1 MVFTTN
7 KTMQIMRG
15 TIEKWHSLAKSE
27 GLEIVSKSARL
38 ANQRNLVVLTFD
50 DEPVGVIKG
59 QKFDELP
66 KNFKLE
72 VTGLTEDGF
81 EINLIEE
88 EANAPTKPADGISE
102 EMKQLINKTA
112 AHAKMSRKDVRARV
126 EYMSGQHVA
135 DKVISNIL
143 KTYQKRDHRHEPK
156 VLYQD
161 TNGELQLAL
170 INSSIGR
177 ATMLKGPKSTGKNV
191 MIESVAYC
199 FATDYYRKSLD
210 TRSIAEDL
218 FGSKSTDNSAA
229 EELKAHPELAEAY
242 LQYSQG
248 REDLLEDAAKYVSLK
263 AQAACI
269 RLVFEPSDFVKWAVH
284 GGVLNADELNFWP
297 TDLVQEALNGAADG
311 EGVITNANTGTMH
324 LNPGCILMAGLNPG
338 YTGTLEI
345 NEATESRFSVLLLD
359 YPKSIKKQLAANF
372 SGKDVPEAYFDQAE
386 AFYASV
392 IKAVKEGTITD
403 KALNIRGIVGALQM
417 VFEYEGIVSFQEA
430 LQICVINA
438 ADADERMLLT
448 ALANAAC

>member
-1 MVFTTN
+1 MKLVSS
-7 KTMQIMRG
+7 KTMQIKKDC
-15 TIEKWHSLAKSE
+15 IEKWHKLSEDE
-27 GLEIVSKSARL
+27 GLPIVSKSARL
-38 ANQRNLVVLTFD
+38 VNNRNLVMLTLD
-50 DEPVGVIKG
+50 DEAVGVIKG
-59 QKFDELP
+59 QKFSDLP
-66 KNFKLE
+66 DDFEIK

-81 EINLIEE
+81 EIDLIEKNVPDQSE
-88 EANAPTKPADGISE
+88 DSGISAE
-102 EMKQLINKTA
+102 LKTLVNKTA
-112 AHAKMSRKDVRARV
+112 ARVKMPRKEVRARV
-126 EYMSGQHVA
+126 EYMLSQNIA
-135 DKVISNIL
+135 EKVIMNIL
-143 KTYQKRDHRHEPK
+143 KTYQKRDHRHTPK

-170 INSSIGR
+170 INSAIGR

-191 MIESVAYC
+191 LIESVAYC
-199 FATDYYRKSLD
+199 FATDYYRKSMD

-324 LNPGCILMAGLNPG
+324 LNSGCILMAGLNPG
-338 YTGTLEI
+338 YAGTLEI

-372 SGKDVPEAYFDQAE
+372 AGKDVPEAYFDQAE
-386 AFYASV
+386 AFYASM

-403 KALNIRGIVGALQM
+403 KALNIRGIVGAIKM
-417 VFEYEGIVSFQEA
+417 AAEYEGIVSFQEA